1 MNRLI
6 LSVLLVA
13 LFLVPAR
20 AVPVINVGP
29 WFITAESLPAGPQ
42 ISVGQAGPVL
52 GMMAQCY
59 TQTASIAVWGTQRQ
73 LRLSLGR
80 QVQMR
85 VLVDNAVM
93 FELTGIAV
101 VANRV
106 EFVVDSDV
114 TLERMRHGQ
123 GMVLFLTDADGQV
136 QTQGFTLNGAAAALR
151 QLAGAGCVVS

>member
-1 MNRLI
+1 
-6 LSVLLVA
+6 
-13 LFLVPAR
+13 
-20 AVPVINVGP
+20 
-29 WFITAESLPAGPQ
+29 
-42 ISVGQAGPVL
+42 
-52 GMMAQCY
+52 
-59 TQTASIAVWGTQRQ
+59 
-73 LRLSLGR
+73 
-80 QVQMR
+80 MR